1 MEQINLNIIPSGI
14 LPIVHASQYDTGRQ
28 IQLNLYEGKTAYTLS
43 GAETLELDVKK
54 PDGTIV
60 TTLLSNTSGSQVVI
74 SLELQ
79 MTTAVGKCKCN
90 LKITNGLVSIGSMN
104 FIIEIEESP
113 LNGGIDS
120 ESSIYNLEAQV
131 EDIIES
137 MPTGT
142 GGLVT
147 EPVNFYLVDYVTLT

>member
-1 MEQINLNIIPSGI
+1 
-14 LPIVHASQYDTGRQ
+14 
-28 IQLNLYEGKTAYTLS
+28 
-43 GAETLELDVKK
+43 
-54 PDGTIV
+54 
-60 TTLLSNTSGSQVVI
+60 
-74 SLELQ
+74 

-147 EPVNFYLVDYVTLT
+147 EPVDFYLVDYVTLT